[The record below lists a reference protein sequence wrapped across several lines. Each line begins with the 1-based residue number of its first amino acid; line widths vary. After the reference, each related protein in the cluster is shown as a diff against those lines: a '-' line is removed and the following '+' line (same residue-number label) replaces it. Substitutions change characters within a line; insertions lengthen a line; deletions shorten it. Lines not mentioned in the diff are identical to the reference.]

1 VCSWISLFLYLS
13 LNAECHPRNI
23 YAVSMYV
30 PRTRKEDEVAST
42 VAASVGEEKKRV
54 L

>member
-1 VCSWISLFLYLS
+1 MNGFTCTITLL
-13 LNAECHPRNI
+13 I
-23 YAVSMYV
+23 YAVSTYV
-30 PRTRKEDEVAST
+30 PRTGKEDEVAST

>member
-1 VCSWISLFLYLS
+1 
-13 LNAECHPRNI
+13 
-23 YAVSMYV
+23 V